1 MTTSGGAVV
10 INVDDQDAQRYVK
23 SRDLRLAGFVVIEA
37 RNGAEALRLV
47 DQHRPP
53 VVLLDVQLPDI
64 NGFEVCRFI
73 KQKWPQVMVLMT
85 SATFTSPT
93 DRSLGLDAG
102 ADSYLVQPSEPIE
115 LAAGINA
122 LLRLYRSEEELRRI
136 NTSLEARVHARIA
149 DLAEANA
156 NLSAEIEQRQK
167 AEVALIQAQKMEAIG
182 QLTGGL
188 AHDFN
193 NLLTAIVGNL
203 DLIRVRSGDARIRR
217 LADSAFRAAE
227 RGSKLTAQL
236 LAFSRIQ
243 KIATAPI
250 DVNALIVGMNELV
263 SQSIGTNIVIKTT
276 LDPALPTAMGDI
288 NQLELAILNLSINA
302 RDAMPNGGTLTI
314 STGLIL
320 DNPNFVA
327 IAVADTG
334 SGMSSEVKAR
344 AFDPFFTT
352 KPTGKGTGLGLSQV
366 YGIVQ
371 QTGGAVTLDSEL
383 GKGTTVTLL
392 LPRAADDAVAARQSE
407 SEVPRSQSSEKILI
421 IDDDPDV
428 REFASIFLSEIG
440 YAVQEV
446 EHGAAALAILD
457 EFDPD
462 LLVLD
467 FAMPGINGADT
478 AAAARQRNAALRIL
492 FVTGFA
498 DSAALAAAVGGAPL
512 LRKPFRPSELATA
525 VRLALDTPATSSEA
539 SAISRMS
546 E

>member
-1 MTTSGGAVV
+1 VTTSGGAVV